1 MRAKL
6 SIVATAVLIG
16 AAGCAST
23 GVDRNAPAAAAQRTP
38 AAAPTDETRTVKSR
52 DGRFE
57 GEIVGTIAPGSKFS
71 KLLIGMEQNEVL
83 TLIGGP
89 DSINTHETGKRWIP
103 FYYGNDVRRI
113 EVFYKGEGCLTFTG
127 GNAWGG
133 GGNELI
139 RITATT
145 RTDCTD

>member
-6 SIVATAVLIG
+6 SIVIAAGLLG

-23 GVDRNAPAAAAQRTP
+23 GADRNAPAAAAKP
-38 AAAPTDETRTVKSR
+38 AAAAPAGDTRVVKSR

-57 GEIVGTIAPGSKFS
+57 GEIVGTIAPGSRFS
-71 KLLIGMEQNEVL
+71 KLSIGMEQNEVL
-83 TLIGGP
+83 SLIGGP
-89 DSINTHETGKRWIP
+89 DSVNTHETGKRWIP

-127 GNAWGG
+127 GNPWGG

-145 RTDCTD
+145 RTDCAE